1 MYALFRRRSNE
12 LCGRDHR
19 CPDGGYQYWQLEEQ
33 QWFAVTSTHVGAKVQ
48 VPYQLSSTS
57 VPERPRGTLR
67 SYMMDPHKDTT
78 GLYSFSSREQA
89 PRPDPRAFA
98 QGQSV
103 VDTLWVQ
110 RAS

>member
-67 SYMMDPHKDTT
+67 SYMWILIRHNRAVQSQQQGT
-78 GLYSFSSREQA
+78 GPETRLPVHSHRDSDR
-89 PRPDPRAFA
+89 
-98 QGQSV
+98 
-103 VDTLWVQ
+103 W
-110 RAS
+110 